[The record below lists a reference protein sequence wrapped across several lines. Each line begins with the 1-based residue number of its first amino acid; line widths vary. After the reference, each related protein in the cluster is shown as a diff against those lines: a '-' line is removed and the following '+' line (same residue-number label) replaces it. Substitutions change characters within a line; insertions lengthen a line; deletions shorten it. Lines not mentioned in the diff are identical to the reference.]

1 MGQNHLINKFQS
13 KFTKKF
19 IPVNQIFQKIHLGD
33 RIFISTACG
42 EPQYLVNS
50 MIKYVENHP
59 KALLDSE
66 VMHVWTLG
74 VAPYADEKYKRNF
87 RYNSFFIGNNAREAI
102 NKGLA
107 DYSPIFLSQIPG
119 LFRKGMVSLDIALIQ
134 TSLPDEHGFVS
145 LGVSVDI
152 VKAATEIART
162 VVAQFNKNMPRVHGD
177 GFIHISEL
185 DYIVHHDEPL
195 LNYQDEPDD
204 EVAKQIGKYVSK
216 LVEDGDTIQ
225 VGYGSIP
232 NAVLSSLTNKKNLGV
247 HTELISDGIVELMK
261 KGVVNNSV
269 KTINRGKTIATFCMG
284 NKNTYEYIND
294 NPAIEFKTVDIT
306 NDPLLIA
313 RHKNMTAIN
322 SALEIDLTGQ
332 ASAESI
338 GHTFYSGI
346 GGQADFMRGAVLSE
360 NGKTILTIPSTA
372 DSGNVSRIMPFLKE
386 GAGVTL
392 NRGDI
397 HYVVTEYGIA
407 FLHGKNIRERAME
420 LIAIAHPKFRSE
432 LIKGAKER
440 NLIYKD
446 QAFIAGKGGE
456 YPSDI
461 ETYRISKA
469 GIKILLRPVKISD
482 EPLLKEFFYSLSDSS
497 MYKRFISTR
506 KDMPHER
513 LQDFAVIDYRK
524 EMFLLATTQESEREK
539 VLGLGQ
545 YWIDEHTHT
554 GDIAFVVLDNY
565 HRQGIGEELLMYLTL
580 LAKKQGL
587 LGFTAE
593 VLVDNIP
600 MQNLFNKAGFD
611 ISKRVSKN
619 LYELKMLFREQ

>member
-1 MGQNHLINKFQS
+1 MGQNHLLNKFQS
-13 KFTKKF
+13 KFREKF
-19 IPVNQIFQKIHLGD
+19 IPVDQIFQKIHLGD

-50 MIKYVENHP
+50 MVEYVENHP

-66 VMHVWTLG
+66 IMHVWTLG
-74 VAPYADEKYKRNF
+74 LAPYANEKYKKNF
-87 RYNSFFIGNNAREAI
+87 RYNSFFIGNNARTAI
-102 NKGLA
+102 NAGLA
-107 DYSPIFLSQIPG
+107 DYSPIFLSEIPG
-119 LFRKGMVSLDIALIQ
+119 LFRKGMVSLDVALIQ

-152 VKAATEIART
+152 VKAATEISRM
-162 VVAQFNKNMPRVHGD
+162 VVAQINKNMPRVHGD

-195 LNYQDEPDD
+195 LEYQDEPDN
-204 EVAKQIGKYVSK
+204 EVANQIGKYVSK

-232 NAVLSSLTNKKNLGV
+232 NAVLSSLRSKKNLGV

-261 KGVVNNSV
+261 KGIVNNSQ
-269 KTINRGKTIATFCMG
+269 KTVNRGKTIATFCMG
-284 NKNTYEYIND
+284 NKNTYEYIDD

-306 NDPLLIA
+306 NNPLLIA

-332 ASAESI
+332 ASAESL

-372 DSGNVSRIMPFLKE
+372 DNGKVSRIMPFLKE

-407 FLHGKNIRERAME
+407 YLHGKNIRERAME
-420 LIAIAHPKFRSE
+420 LIAIAHPKFKPE

-446 QAFIAGKGGE
+446 QAFITGKDGE
-456 YPSDI
+456 YPSNI
-461 ETYRISKA
+461 ETYRIAKT
-469 GIKILLRPVKISD
+469 GLKILLRPVKISD
-482 EPLLKEFFYSLSDSS
+482 EPLLKEFFYSLSDNS

-513 LQDFAVIDYRK
+513 LQDFAVINYRK
-524 EMFLLATTQESEREK
+524 ETFLLATTQEGGREII
-539 VLGLGQ
+539 LGLGQ
-545 YWIDEHTHT
+545 YWIDEDTHT

-565 HRQGIGEELLMYLTL
+565 HRQGIGEELLTYLTL

-600 MQNLFNKAGFD
+600 MQNLFKKAGFD
-611 ISKRVSKN
+611 ITTRVDEN
-619 LYELKMLFREQ
+619 LYELKMLFRE

>member
-1 MGQNHLINKFQS
+1 MGQNHLLNKFQS
-13 KFTKKF
+13 KFREKF
-19 IPVNQIFQKIHLGD
+19 IPVDQIFKKIHLGD

-50 MIKYVENHP
+50 MIKYVENNP

-74 VAPYADEKYKRNF
+74 LAPYANEKYKRNF
-87 RYNSFFIGNNAREAI
+87 RYNSFFIGDNAREAI

-119 LFRKGMVSLDIALIQ
+119 LFRKGMVSLDVALIQ
-134 TSLPDEHGFVS
+134 TSLPDEHGYVS

-152 VKAATEIART
+152 VKAATEISRM
-162 VVAQFNKNMPRVHGD
+162 VVAQINKNMPRVHGD

-195 LNYQDEPDD
+195 LEYQDEPDD
-204 EVAKQIGKYVSK
+204 EVAKQIGKYVAK

-232 NAVLSSLTNKKNLGV
+232 NAVLASLVNKKNLGI
-247 HTELISDGIVELMK
+247 HTELISDGLVELMK
-261 KGVVNNSV
+261 NGVVNNSQ

-306 NDPLLIA
+306 NNPLLIA

-338 GHTFYSGI
+338 GHIFYSGI
-346 GGQADFMRGAVLSE
+346 GGQADFMRGAVLAE

-372 DSGNVSRIMPFLKE
+372 DNGKVSRIMPFLKE

-407 FLHGKNIRERAME
+407 YLHGKNIRERAME
-420 LIAIAHPKFRSE
+420 LIAIAHPKFRPE

-461 ETYRISKA
+461 ETYRISKT
-469 GIKILLRPVKISD
+469 GLKILLRPVKISD
-482 EPLLKEFFYSLSDSS
+482 EPLLKKFFYSLSDNS

-524 EMFLLATTQESEREK
+524 EMYILATTKEGEREII
-539 VLGLGQ
+539 LGLGQ
-545 YWIDEHTHT
+545 YWIDEETHT

-565 HRQGIGEELLMYLTL
+565 HRQGIGEELLTYLTL

-593 VLVDNIP
+593 VLVENIP

-611 ISKRVSKN
+611 ISKRVSEN
-619 LYELKMLFREQ
+619 LYELKMLFRE

>member
-1 MGQNHLINKFQS
+1 MVQYNSLQKFES
-13 KFTKKF
+13 IYKEKFLS
-19 IPVNQIFQKIHLGD
+19 VDQIFQKIHLGD

-50 MIKYVENHP
+50 MVKYVENHP

-74 VAPYADEKYKRNF
+74 LAPYANEKYKRNF
-87 RYNSFFIGNNAREAI
+87 RYNSFFIGDNAREAI

-119 LFRKGMVSLDIALIQ
+119 LFRKGMVSLDVALIQ

-152 VKAATEIART
+152 VKAATEISRM
-162 VVAQFNKNMPRVHGD
+162 VVAQINKNMPRVHGD

-195 LNYQDEPDD
+195 LEYQDEPDN

-216 LVEDGDTIQ
+216 LVENGDTVQ

-232 NAVLSSLTNKKNLGV
+232 NAVLASLVNKKNLGI
-247 HTELISDGIVELMK
+247 HTELISDGLVELMK
-261 KGVVNNSV
+261 KGVVNNSQ
-269 KTINRGKTIATFCMG
+269 KTINRGKTVATFCMG
-284 NKNTYEYIND
+284 NKNTYEYIHD
-294 NPAIEFKTVDIT
+294 NPAIEFRTVDFT

-372 DSGNVSRIMPFLKE
+372 DNGKVSRIMPFLKE

-407 FLHGKNIRERAME
+407 YLHGKNIRERAME
-420 LIAIAHPKFRSE
+420 LIAIAHPKFKPE

-446 QAFIAGKGGE
+446 QAFITGKGGE

-461 ETYRISKA
+461 ETHRISKA

-545 YWIDEHTHT
+545 YWIDEETHT

-565 HRQGIGEELLMYLTL
+565 HRQGIGEELLTYLTL

-611 ISKRVSKN
+611 ISKRVSEN
-619 LYELKMLFREQ
+619 LYELKILFRE

>member
-1 MGQNHLINKFQS
+1 MANRKINKFQS
-13 KFTKKF
+13 KYKEKF
-19 IPVNQIFQKIHLGD
+19 IPIDQIFQKIHLGD
-33 RIFISTACG
+33 RIFIGTACG

-74 VAPYADEKYKRNF
+74 LAPYANEKYKRNF
-87 RYNSFFIGNNAREAI
+87 RYNSFFIGDNAREAI

-119 LFRKGMVSLDIALIQ
+119 LFRKGMVSLDVALIQ
-134 TSLPDEHGFVS
+134 TSLPDEHGYVS

-152 VKAATEIART
+152 VKAATEISRM
-162 VVAQFNKNMPRVHGD
+162 VVAQINKNMPRVHGD

-195 LNYQDEPDD
+195 LEYQDEPDD
-204 EVAKQIGKYVSK
+204 EVAKQIGKYVAK
-216 LVEDGDTIQ
+216 LVQDGDTVQ

-232 NAVLSSLTNKKNLGV
+232 NAVLASLANKKNLGI
-247 HTELISDGIVELMK
+247 HTELISDGLVELMK
-261 KGVVNNSV
+261 KGVVNNSQ

-306 NDPLLIA
+306 NNPLVIA
-313 RHKNMTAIN
+313 QHKNMTAIN

-360 NGKTILTIPSTA
+360 HGKTILTILSTA
-372 DSGNVSRIMPFLKE
+372 DNGKVSRIMPFLKE

-397 HYVVTEYGIA
+397 YYVVTEYGIA
-407 FLHGKNIRERAME
+407 YLHGKNIRERAME
-420 LIAIAHPKFRSE
+420 LIAIAHPKFRPE

-461 ETYRISKA
+461 ETHRIAKA
-469 GIKILLRPVKISD
+469 GLKILLRPVKISD
-482 EPLLKEFFYSLSDSS
+482 EPLLKEFFYSLSDDS

-524 EMFLLATTQESEREK
+524 EMFLLATKQEYEHELI
-539 VLGLGQ
+539 LGLGQ
-545 YWIDEHTHT
+545 YWIDKETHT

-565 HRQGIGEELLMYLTL
+565 HRQGIGEELLTYLTL

-600 MQNLFNKAGFD
+600 MQNLFKKAGFD
-611 ISKRVSKN
+611 IAKRINDN
-619 LYELKMLFREQ
+619 LYELKMFFRE

>member
-1 MGQNHLINKFQS
+1 MQYNSLQKFES
-13 KFTKKF
+13 IYKEKFLS
-19 IPVNQIFQKIHLGD
+19 VDQIFQKIHLGD

-50 MIKYVENHP
+50 MIKYVENNP

-74 VAPYADEKYKRNF
+74 LAPYADEKYKRNF
-87 RYNSFFIGNNAREAI
+87 RYNSFFIGNNAREVI

-107 DYSPIFLSQIPG
+107 DYSPIFLSQIPD
-119 LFRKGMVSLDIALIQ
+119 LFRKGMVSLDVALIQ

-152 VKAATEIART
+152 VKAATEISRM
-162 VVAQFNKNMPRVHGD
+162 VVAQINKNMPRVHGD

-185 DYIVHHDEPL
+185 DYIVHYDEPL
-195 LNYQDEPDD
+195 LEYQDEPDT
-204 EVAKQIGKYVSK
+204 EVAKQIGKYVAK

-232 NAVLSSLTNKKNLGV
+232 NAVLASLVNKKNLGI
-247 HTELISDGIVELMK
+247 HTELISDGLVELMK
-261 KGVVNNSV
+261 KGVVNNSQ

-294 NPAIEFKTVDIT
+294 NPAIEFRTVDIT
-306 NDPLLIA
+306 NNPLLIA
-313 RHKNMTAIN
+313 QHKNMTAIN

-346 GGQADFMRGAVLSE
+346 GGQADFMRGSVLAE

-372 DSGNVSRIMPFLKE
+372 DNGKVSRIMPFLKE

-397 HYVVTEYGIA
+397 YYVVTEYGIA
-407 FLHGKNIRERAME
+407 YLHGKNIRERAME

-446 QAFIAGKGGE
+446 QAFIVGKGGE

-461 ETYRISKA
+461 ETYRITKA
-469 GIKILLRPVKISD
+469 GLKILLRPVKISD

-513 LQDFAVIDYRK
+513 LQDFVVIDYRK
-524 EMFLLATTQESEREK
+524 EMFLLATKQEYEHEMI
-539 VLGLGQ
+539 LGLGQ
-545 YWIDEHTHT
+545 YWIDKETHT
-554 GDIAFVVLDNY
+554 ADIAFVVLDNY
-565 HRQGIGEELLMYLTL
+565 HRQGIGEELLTYLTL

-593 VLVDNIP
+593 VLVENIP

-611 ISKRVSKN
+611 IAKRINDN
-619 LYELKMLFREQ
+619 LYELKMLFRE